1 MEYAIVF
8 LPLLGSVASGF
19 FGKKLGVKFCNIL
32 TSSLI
37 SIAAI
42 LSILIFYKTL
52 TQNYTVNKIIFNWIS
67 SGDFIVNWSIF
78 IDPVTSVML
87 VVVTLISSIIHFYSI
102 GYMSHDPHKTRF
114 MAYLSLFTLLNANAS
129 DC

>member
-52 TQNYTVNKIIFNWIS
+52 TQNYTVNK
-67 SGDFIVNWSIF
+67 
-78 IDPVTSVML
+78 
-87 VVVTLISSIIHFYSI
+87 
-102 GYMSHDPHKTRF
+102 
-114 MAYLSLFTLLNANAS
+114 
-129 DC
+129 